1 MSLYDEHNGPVS
13 GLSVNNPSEFD
24 LLNNLVLT
32 SSFDWTVKLWSP
44 DYKDSIRTFQFSED
58 YIYDVAWHPTN
69 PSLFSTV
76 NNDGCIDIFD
86 LTRDMEMPIAHEKVG
101 NYAINKSCWNN
112 DGSALITGDS
122 SGTLYMHVLA
132 EKYRKMDNSKYEDIT
147 KHLIQKQETE

>member
-1 MSLYDEHNGPVS
+1 
-13 GLSVNNPSEFD
+13 
-24 LLNNLVLT
+24 
-32 SSFDWTVKLWSP
+32 
-44 DYKDSIRTFQFSED
+44 
-58 YIYDVAWHPTN
+58 
-69 PSLFSTV
+69 
-76 NNDGCIDIFD
+76 
-86 LTRDMEMPIAHEKVG
+86 MPIAHEKVG